1 MSTVNRRAEPSLRL
15 YLFGS
20 LLSATLAVVVA
31 LIVVLAAT
39 PIYRAQTNVS
49 IRPRVADLGAAEAAA
64 RLVNNYAAW
73 VDSEAYAARLT
84 SEQRAGL
91 SLAGVVRN
99 VRTNGDSERLLVT
112 IQAEDSDAT
121 RAAGTVNALAALLVT
136 EIATPE
142 RTSGSH
148 RGLEIGA
155 IDPAHIPTSPVWP
168 HAIVAL
174 PMAGALG
181 GILGAASIW
190 IISPLSRTSRA

>member
-1 MSTVNRRAEPSLRL
+1 M
-15 YLFGS
+15 
-20 LLSATLAVVVA
+20 SATLAVIVA

-142 RTSGSH
+142 RTSGSQ
-148 RGLEIGA
+148 RGLEIGV

>member
-1 MSTVNRRAEPSLRL
+1 MSTVNKRAEPSLRL

-99 VRTNGDSERLLVT
+99 VRTNG
-112 IQAEDSDAT
+112 
-121 RAAGTVNALAALLVT
+121 
-136 EIATPE
+136 
-142 RTSGSH
+142 
-148 RGLEIGA
+148 EIGR
-155 IDPAHIPTSPVWP
+155 AHV
-168 HAIVAL
+168 
-174 PMAGALG
+174 
-181 GILGAASIW
+181 
-190 IISPLSRTSRA
+190 